1 MNKSAPM
8 RYNSLMECAD
18 IRTNQIFNIS
28 MEMISM
34 DTLDKI
40 SRALLIIGGLNWGL
54 VGIFE
59 FDLVAW
65 LFGGSAAVLSRIV
78 YTLVSLAAIWSI
90 AKLFR
95 TDQPVLGTEH

>member
-1 MNKSAPM
+1 MSGGISSAPF
-8 RYNSLMECAD
+8 
-18 IRTNQIFNIS
+18 QIFNTQ
-28 MEMISM
+28 MEMIEM

-78 YTLVSLAAIWSI
+78 YALVSLAAVWSI

-95 TDQPVLGTEH
+95 TSSPVLQTDH

>member
-1 MNKSAPM
+1 MN
-8 RYNSLMECAD
+8 RME
-18 IRTNQIFNIS
+18 
-28 MEMISM
+28 
-34 DTLDKI
+34 TLDRI

-95 TDQPVLGTEH
+95 IDETVLQTDH